1 MAAEDEGP
9 LPLETEDEDLEP
21 LPLEDEPASSQG
33 ESKIHAFGS
42 VAAAG
47 AVEQKLSRGM
57 NIPGTGA
64 TRCRVFH
71 SKITVGAIDHMVS
84 QINEWLDGSEAE
96 VKHVTQVVGVM
107 EGKKSEPNVILTV
120 WY

>member
-9 LPLETEDEDLEP
+9 LPLEMEDEDLEP

-47 AVEQKLSRGM
+47 PVQQELSRGM
-57 NIPGTGA
+57 NIAGTGA

-84 QINEWLDGSEAE
+84 LINEWLDGSEAE